1 MLVTGAETES
11 SGITLEPYERLSLYI
26 GSLQVEWQPEMA
38 SPELRMT
45 PQRRHNGAVI
55 IAGCGL
61 SDVTS
66 RWSDWGAALAINP
79 QAGELVEEIC
89 SIPPEVMSV
98 KVETA
103 APASMDAGGTVRKVI
118 AAPMDRVML
127 AFLPGEPQLSNGNDP
142 EVAKLAA
149 QIADQI
155 LHDYLT
161 LFHDVPLPTDLDA
174 YVARHPELARPVA
187 PPDMAELTAIASRQP
202 HLTNLYRHRAE
213 LGPAVLDDMFR
224 YLVETGLISP

>member
-89 SIPPEVMSV
+89 SIPPRSC
-98 KVETA
+98 
-103 APASMDAGGTVRKVI
+103 R
-118 AAPMDRVML
+118 
-127 AFLPGEPQLSNGNDP
+127 
-142 EVAKLAA
+142 
-149 QIADQI
+149 
-155 LHDYLT
+155 
-161 LFHDVPLPTDLDA
+161 
-174 YVARHPELARPVA
+174 
-187 PPDMAELTAIASRQP
+187 
-202 HLTNLYRHRAE
+202 
-213 LGPAVLDDMFR
+213 
-224 YLVETGLISP
+224 